1 MSTNYTEAPSS
12 VIHMAEGLINEYHP
26 HLQDARIAFVMRDEA
41 PITNGRTTMAK
52 ASKVTAINK
61 TLMEYDFLI
70 WVAEDIW
77 NKISH
82 DQRLALL
89 DHELMHC
96 AGNSDEG
103 WYMRQHDIEE
113 FNAII
118 ERHGMW
124 RKDLVRMANAVR
136 QLRVPFGET
145 EMRIEYQGKVVSL
158 TGEQLNR
165 LANQYEERS

>member
-1 MSTNYTEAPSS
+1 MSTKYTEAPSS
-12 VIHMAEGLINEYHP
+12 VIHTAEQLINQYHP
-26 HLQDARIAFVMRDEA
+26 HLHDARIAFVMRKEA
-41 PITNGRTTMAK
+41 PVTNGRTTMAK
-52 ASKVTAINK
+52 ASKVTPLNQVLI
-61 TLMEYDFLI
+61 EYDFLI
-70 WVAEDIW
+70 WIAEDTW
-77 NKISH
+77 TSVTA
-82 DQRLALL
+82 DQREALI

-145 EMRIEYQGKVVSL
+145 EMQIEYQGKVVSL
-158 TGEQLNR
+158 TGEQLDR

>member
-12 VIHMAEGLINEYHP
+12 VIHTAEQLISQYHP
-26 HLQDARIAFVMRDEA
+26 HLQDARIAFVMRNEA
-41 PITNGRTTMAK
+41 PVTNGRETMAN
-52 ASKVTAINK
+52 ASKVTAINQ

-70 WVAEDIW
+70 WIAEDSWTRIT
-77 NKISH
+77 S
-82 DQRLALL
+82 DQKEALI

-96 AGNSDEG
+96 AGDSRHG
-103 WYMRQHDIEE
+103 WYMRHHDIEE
-113 FNAII
+113 FNDII

-124 RKDLVRMANAVR
+124 KKDLVRMANAVR

-145 EMRIEYQGKVVSL
+145 EMQIEYKGKVVSL
-158 TGEQLNR
+158 TGEQLDR